1 MSVKPA
7 ARSIK
12 KSSPL
17 KDGPRTKTNKGAG
30 PLDHLFSPAPKKA
43 KKAAAKIEEKVS
55 LAEAVPTKN
64 KAGRFYDITFLWGTV
79 SCTLLPRVR
88 GRQPCFLAHGQRPI
102 GRTPDIPLQRRRLP
116 MPVAAG

>member
-30 PLDHLFSPAPKKA
+30 PLGHLSSPAPKKA
-43 KKAAAKIEEKVS
+43 KKAATKIEETVS
-55 LAEAVPTKN
+55 LAEAAPKRK
-64 KAGRFYDITFLWGTV
+64 KAGGFYDNPSLWGTLPSVPPLPTDARLV
-79 SCTLLPRVR
+79 S
-88 GRQPCFLAHGQRPI
+88 
-102 GRTPDIPLQRRRLP
+102 
-116 MPVAAG
+116 